1 MDEKMES
8 SGRLDYLSMHESA
21 SVFGNVG
28 KAPCFSLRLLLVC
41 FLSLIS
47 KRLLRLLKCDFSKR
61 LLKGFL

>member
-8 SGRLDYLSMHESA
+8 SGRPDYLSMHESA
-21 SVFGNVG
+21 SVSGNVG

-47 KRLLRLLKCDFSKR
+47 KRLLVRFYH
-61 LLKGFL
+61 FLGCLRFF